1 MRKLI
6 LQLGFFLGGLIVLGN
21 AVVFTQS
28 PIECYIAMVF
38 FLSTV
43 VIGSIGEDE
52 HSTRIEE
59 PVRAGCRFKR
69 HGKHSGRR

>member
-52 HSTRIEE
+52 TTTSATKAGE
-59 PVRAGCRFKR
+59 P
-69 HGKHSGRR
+69 